1 MVLQRLHG
9 VLRRVYGAHSAEP
22 GAAAARKD
30 VRCVKYPDKYPNGFM
45 YAVVDKQRPDEERA
59 EALREGSQY
68 FLTMIEEALN
78 GFVVADAPM
87 VLVALRVYGD
97 SVKRCE
103 PEAAEHADLIMRDL
117 QVERVSTFL
126 LIKDK

>member
-1 MVLQRLHG
+1 MR
-9 VLRRVYGAHSAEP
+9 YPE
-22 GAAAARKD
+22 
-30 VRCVKYPDKYPNGFM
+30 KYPKGFM

-87 VLVALRVYGD
+87 LLVALRVYGD

-117 QVERVSTFL
+117 RVERVSTCL
-126 LIKDK
+126 PIKDK

>member
-1 MVLQRLHG
+1 M
-9 VLRRVYGAHSAEP
+9 
-22 GAAAARKD
+22 
-30 VRCVKYPDKYPNGFM
+30 KYPDKYPKGFM
-45 YAVVDKQRPDEERA
+45 AVAVDNHKTEEERA

-117 QVERVSTFL
+117 RVERVSTCL
-126 LIKDK
+126 PVKDK